1 MSKTTAIEDVLAQA
15 PLFSQ
20 LSRKDL
26 KRLAKGTVSRTLQ
39 KGEVIV
45 REGERAVAFYLIL
58 SGRAEVVKGADGPS
72 PRVLSTLGPGHFFG
86 EMALLDGYLRSAT
99 VRAVED
105 TECLVLS
112 RWDFMAELRSSPY
125 IAVQMLPVLSRRLR
139 ESDAQQST

>member
-1 MSKTTAIEDVLAQA
+1 MNTEETLAQV

-26 KRLAKGTVSRTLQ
+26 KRLAKGTVSRHSSR
-39 KGEVIV
+39 GEVIV
-45 REGERAVAFYLIL
+45 KEGERAVAFYLIL
-58 SGRAEVVKGADGPS
+58 SGRVEVVKGADGAS
-72 PRVLSTLGPGHFFG
+72 PKVLSSLGHGDFFG
-86 EMALLDGYLRSAT
+86 EMALLDGYMRSAS
-99 VRAVED
+99 VRALED

-139 ESDAQQST
+139 DAEAQLAM

>member
-1 MSKTTAIEDVLAQA
+1 MNTEETLGQA

-26 KRLAKGTVSRTLQ
+26 KRLAKGTVSRQFQ

-58 SGRAEVVKGADGPS
+58 SGRAEVVKGAEGPS
-72 PRVLSTLGPGHFFG
+72 PKVLNTLGPGDFFG

-105 TECLVLS
+105 SECLVLS

-139 ESDAQQST
+139 ESEAQLAT

>member
-1 MSKTTAIEDVLAQA
+1 MSIEDALAQV

-26 KRLAKGTVSRTLQ
+26 KRLAKGTVTRQ
-39 KGEVIV
+39 FEKGHVIV
-45 REGERAVAFYLIL
+45 KEGDQALAFYLIC
-58 SGRAEVVKGADGPS
+58 SGHAEVVKGAEGS
-72 PRVLSTLGPGHFFG
+72 NPRVLSTLGPGDFFG
-86 EMALLDGYLRSAT
+86 EMALIDGYLRSAS
-99 VRAVED
+99 VRALED

-139 ESDAQQST
+139 EIESHLAT